1 MPVKIACPKCS
12 KNYTLPDSALGKA
25 VKCQACG
32 TAFRTRAPG
41 SAPASPGAANPA
53 ARPTNQAQQ
62 RPAQQR
68 PAQPANPNQNEFGVD
83 GGFQKQ
89 ADIFGAPP
97 QGSAGLQNVNEN
109 DPFGD
114 AVDPIVLGPAGAAS
128 KPADNPYQ
136 SVMTNSAARGSSAR
150 KKAQRKKQGKASA
163 DVSAYGVTRAG
174 MMCVF
179 GAIGAITLAILMS
192 LILTVAIRIITGGA
206 PPSGEPGA
214 LETVA
219 GIVGLLVVALFGIG
233 SLAMIVGQIM
243 CMFAPNGNERFNSIG
258 SGALLFLAMTGGLII
273 AIVLG
278 AALGMSGPGGPS
290 REAALSAGI
299 GSLVAMFICGV
310 MTIAA
315 MFLFVNFYR
324 KVGQNIKSDSLV
336 KVSNQATIAICVP
349 LVMPFLGA
357 GLGFILGMSGAGEE
371 TIGYVQ
377 GAFQIFNGLVFLVV
391 AAVILRMVW
400 TGISSLKS

>member
-32 TAFRTRAPG
+32 TAFRTKAPNA
-41 SAPASPGAANPA
+41 APANPGTAPTG
-53 ARPTNQAQQ
+53 ARPNTTQQ

-68 PAQPANPNQNEFGVD
+68 PAQPVNPNQNEFGLE

-97 QGSAGLQNVNEN
+97 QGSAGLKNVNEK

-114 AVDPIVLGPAGAAS
+114 AVDPIVLGPAGAS
-128 KPADNPYQ
+128 TKPVENPYQ
-136 SVMTNSAARGSSAR
+136 SVMTNSATRGSAAR
-150 KKAQRKKQGKASA
+150 KKSQKKKQGKAPA

-179 GAIGAITLAILMS
+179 GAIGAITLATLMS
-192 LILTVAIRIITGGA
+192 LILTVAMRIVAGGA
-206 PPSGEPGA
+206 PTNGEPGA
-214 LETVA
+214 LGTIA
-219 GIVGLLVVALFGIG
+219 GIVGLLVVALIGIG
-233 SLAMIVGQIM
+233 GLAMIIGQIM

-258 SGALLFLAMTGGLII
+258 SGVLLVLSMTGGLII
-273 AIVLG
+273 VLALG
-278 AALGMSGPGGPS
+278 VALGMSGPGGPS
-290 REAALSAGI
+290 QEAATSAGI
-299 GSLVAMFICGV
+299 GSLVVMLICGV

-324 KVGQNIKSDSLV
+324 RVGQNIKSDSLV

-349 LVMPFLGA
+349 LVMPFLGV

-371 TIGYVQ
+371 TIGYVL

-391 AAVILRMVW
+391 AAVVLRMVW
-400 TGISSLKS
+400 TGILSLRS